1 MKIFIIICTSI
12 LILTGPL
19 SIATTKHISPEITTL
34 TTEDLLVLRATR
46 KFKGAEIEV
55 FSSSGYL
62 VTSGKLNKRKMII
75 DFKNV
80 RSGSYLIRVKK
91 GNTKKE
97 FSFRKE

>member
-1 MKIFIIICTSI
+1 M
-12 LILTGPL
+12 
-19 SIATTKHISPEITTL
+19 ATTKHISPEITTL

-91 GNTKKE
+91 GNTQEE
-97 FSFRKE
+97 FSFTKQ

>member
-1 MKIFIIICTSI
+1 M
-12 LILTGPL
+12 
-19 SIATTKHISPEITTL
+19 ATPKDVNPEIITL
-34 TTEDLLVLRATR
+34 TMEDLLVLKASR

-75 DFKNV
+75 DFKSV

-91 GNTKKE
+91 GNKQEE
-97 FSFRKE
+97 FSFTKQ

>member
-1 MKIFIIICTSI
+1 M
-12 LILTGPL
+12 
-19 SIATTKHISPEITTL
+19 
-34 TTEDLLVLRATR
+34 EDLLVLKASR

-75 DFKNV
+75 DFKSV

-91 GNTKKE
+91 GNKQEE
-97 FSFRKE
+97 FSFTKQ

>member
-1 MKIFIIICTSI
+1 
-12 LILTGPL
+12 
-19 SIATTKHISPEITTL
+19 
-34 TTEDLLVLRATR
+34 
-46 KFKGAEIEV
+46 
-55 FSSSGYL
+55 
-62 VTSGKLNKRKMII
+62 MII